1 MGVYTGITS
10 STCKVLA
17 LSEWNV
23 LAIRV
28 LVAFSKTEID
38 DENTVLVIFISS
50 NQEVIRL
57 NISVDDSLFV
67 DFLDTLD
74 L

>member
-10 STCKVLA
+10 STCQVLA

-28 LVAFSKTEID
+28 LVALSKTEID